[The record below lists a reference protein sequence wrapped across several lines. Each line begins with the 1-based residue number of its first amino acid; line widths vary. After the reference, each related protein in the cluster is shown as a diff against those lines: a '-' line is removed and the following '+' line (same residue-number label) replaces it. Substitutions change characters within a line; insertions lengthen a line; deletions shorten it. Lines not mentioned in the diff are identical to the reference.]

1 MSASENLSSALFH
14 GTMAKLKPGDIVEP
28 RSGVGY
34 GAQLAFATP
43 HHGAARAFATP
54 DEGEKGYIYHVE
66 PVDKE
71 EQLGGG
77 QIKGFPKGVRE
88 VTSKKG
94 FKVVKKVPRKMSLE
108 RQNNLTSPTK

>member
-1 MSASENLSSALFH
+1 MS
-14 GTMAKLKPGDIVEP
+14 KLNPGDIVEP

-43 HHGAARAFATP
+43 HHGAAKAFSTP

-66 PVDKE
+66 PVDRE

-77 QIKGFPKGVRE
+77 QIKGFPKGIRE

-94 FKVVKKVPRKMSLE
+94 FKVIKRVPRRMSLDQ
-108 RQNNLTSPTK
+108 QNEVNK